1 MRAVG
6 TEQVDIAEV
15 QSNNW
20 SDFLLGLVVLT
31 TGLIGSVLMIR
42 LFL

>member
-1 MRAVG
+1 MQAVG
-6 TEQVDIAEV
+6 IQHIEMADGQGG
-15 QSNNW
+15 NW

-31 TGLIGSVLMIR
+31 TGLIGSVLMIG